1 MISSHVDHLT
11 DIAFSNQNCN
21 LVHLRS
27 IQAALLKEK
36 KKEGRKMSND
46 LIIFSEV
53 FTSNLIMKIKANG
66 MVLIKWSEKRG

>member
-36 KKEGRKMSND
+36 KKEGEEN
-46 LIIFSEV
+46 V
-53 FTSNLIMKIKANG
+53 
-66 MVLIKWSEKRG
+66 KWSNYFQWSFHIKSNNED